1 MTDLSIRTSDSHPI
15 RIDSVQPLANWG
27 QIGMSFCPGKI
38 QADARTG
45 AWTRDLKK
53 DIQRIREW
61 GASTVIS
68 LIEVHEFGELQ
79 VANLPNAV
87 TEHGMSW
94 IHLPIRDMQ
103 APGAGFIPYWLKLG
117 QELVNEL
124 AQGNRVFVHCKGGL
138 GRTGTIAAC
147 LLIESGM
154 TNLGAIELVRMA
166 RQKTIET
173 MQQELYV
180 MNSVPLFRGAV
191 SQAQSLHQVR

>member
-15 RIDSVQPLANWG
+15 RIDSVQPLAAWG
-27 QIGMSFCPGKI
+27 QIGMSFCPGKV

-45 AWTRDLKK
+45 SWTRDLKK

-61 GASTVIS
+61 GASTVVS

-79 VANLPNAV
+79 VADLPNEV

-103 APGAGFIPYWLKLG
+103 APGAGFISYWQNLG
-117 QELVNEL
+117 QEVVDEL
-124 AQGNRVFVHCKGGL
+124 AQGNKVFVHCKGGL

-154 TNLGAIELVRMA
+154 THLAAIELVRMA
-166 RQKTIET
+166 RRKTIET

-180 MNSVPLFRGAV
+180 LNYVPVFRGAKRNDDG
-191 SQAQSLHQVR
+191 LHRVR